1 MGATATGA
9 PHVWIKPSRVSSP
22 NLNGTLVGLSRPTT
36 DSLSHDVSMHDWRMS
51 TTHSSDLPRNP
62 ASKNET

>member
-9 PHVWIKPSRVSSP
+9 THVWIKPPLVSSR
-22 NLNGTLVGLSRPTT
+22 NLNRTLVGLSRPTT

-51 TTHSSDLPRNP
+51 ATHSSDLPRNP